1 MLGGSM
7 ARRRRQQSEGGM
19 GAWVQGVGEQLGV
32 QLVQIIAESLQR
44 SLESSINVADIARR
58 LGASSTGG
66 GGGRGSRARATGAD
80 RAVCG
85 EPGCGRPVLAK
96 GLCRSHYYRARYR
109 AQKAGTLQPRR
120 RGRKPGGGR
129 GRGRRKA
136 TEASSAAGESTQ
148 A

>member
-1 MLGGSM
+1 
-7 ARRRRQQSEGGM
+7 M
-19 GAWVQGVGEQLGV
+19 GAWVQGVGEQLGA
-32 QLVQIIAESLQR
+32 QLGQIIAESLQR

-58 LGASSTGG
+58 LGAGT
-66 GGGRGSRARATGAD
+66 GGGRGRRARGGD
-80 RAVCG
+80 RATCS

-120 RGRKPGGGR
+120 RGRKAGGR
-129 GRGRRKA
+129 GRGRRKTA
-136 TEASSAAGESTQ
+136 EASGASGESTQ

>member
-1 MLGGSM
+1 
-7 ARRRRQQSEGGM
+7 M

-32 QLVQIIAESLQR
+32 QLGQIIAESLQR
-44 SLESSINVADIARR
+44 SLESSINVADIAKR
-58 LGASSTGG
+58 LGASSAG
-66 GGGRGSRARATGAD
+66 GGGRGRRARGGD
-80 RAVCG
+80 RAICS
-85 EPGCGRPVLAK
+85 EAGCGRPVLAK

-120 RGRKPGGGR
+120 RGRKAGGGR

-136 TEASSAAGESTQ
+136 AESGSAASESTQ

>member
-1 MLGGSM
+1 
-7 ARRRRQQSEGGM
+7 M

-32 QLVQIIAESLQR
+32 QLGQIIAESLQR

-58 LGASSTGG
+58 LGASSGGGG
-66 GGGRGSRARATGAD
+66 GGGRGRRARTGD
-80 RAVCG
+80 RAICS

-120 RGRKPGGGR
+120 RGRKPAGGR
-129 GRGRRKA
+129 GRGRRKTA
-136 TEASSAAGESTQ
+136 EASSAAGESTQ

>member
-1 MLGGSM
+1 
-7 ARRRRQQSEGGM
+7 M

-32 QLVQIIAESLQR
+32 QLGQIIAESLQR
-44 SLESSINVADIARR
+44 SLESSINVADIAKR
-58 LGASSTGG
+58 LGAGT
-66 GGGRGSRARATGAD
+66 GGGRGRRARGGD
-80 RAVCG
+80 RAICS
-85 EPGCGRPVLAK
+85 EAGCGRPVLAK

-120 RGRKPGGGR
+120 RGRKASGGSGR

-136 TEASSAAGESTQ
+136 AESSSAASESTQ

>member
-1 MLGGSM
+1 
-7 ARRRRQQSEGGM
+7 M

-32 QLVQIIAESLQR
+32 QLGQIIAESLQR

-58 LGASSTGG
+58 LGASTSTGA
-66 GGGRGSRARATGAD
+66 GRGRRARTGD
-80 RAVCG
+80 RAVCS
-85 EPGCGRPVLAK
+85 EAGCGRPVLAK

-120 RGRKPGGGR
+120 RGRKPAGGR

>member
-1 MLGGSM
+1 
-7 ARRRRQQSEGGM
+7 M

-32 QLVQIIAESLQR
+32 QLGQIIAESLQR
-44 SLESSINVADIARR
+44 SLESSINVADIAKR
-58 LGASSTGG
+58 LGAGA
-66 GGGRGSRARATGAD
+66 GGGRGRRARGGD
-80 RAVCG
+80 RAICS
-85 EPGCGRPVLAK
+85 ESGCGRPVLAK

-120 RGRKPGGGR
+120 RGRKASGGSGR

-136 TEASSAAGESTQ
+136 AESSSGASESTQ